1 MKKRVL
7 FLCTANSC
15 RSQMAEGLM
24 NHFLGDKIEAF
35 SAGTEASCV
44 NPTATYVMKEIGI
57 DISGHQSKNL
67 TAFDG
72 LSFDY
77 VITLCGNAN
86 ETCPLY
92 CETPISVTQCREI
105 GKLNNPAQRRAE
117 PFNGIA
123 LKTYDGVHARDIGGT
138 KKTHIGFDD
147 PAKAQGTQ
155 EEVLREFRRVRDE
168 IKEKLTAFFQAEKII
183 N

>member
-15 RSQMAEGLM
+15 RSQMAEGLI
-24 NHFLGDKIEAF
+24 NHFLGAKITAF
-35 SAGTEASCV
+35 SAGTEASFV
-44 NPTATYVMKEIGI
+44 NPIAIEVMQEIGI
-57 DISGHQSKNL
+57 DISKNQSKNL

-72 LSFDY
+72 QNFDY
-77 VITLCGNAN
+77 VITLCGDAN

-92 CETPISVTQCREI
+92 
-105 GKLNNPAQRRAE
+105 
-117 PFNGIA
+117 
-123 LKTYDGVHARDIGGT
+123 IGGT

-147 PAKAQGTQ
+147 PAKAQGTK

-168 IKEKLTAFFQAEKII
+168 IKEKLTAFFKAEKII
-183 N
+183 K